1 VIYRLASAV
10 LIVVTLVWAVILVAG
25 IDHYVR
31 VVGR

>member
-1 VIYRLASAV
+1 MLSRLVWAV